1 MARSSAALPVSD
13 TPLSAEAPPAKAE
26 ALSPDVQEGLARN
39 AITFPDGIPG
49 FEACRRFVLLTSE
62 PMAPLQR
69 IESIEGPPA
78 AFLGID
84 PRLLLEGYRCKL
96 TETDL
101 RALGADAE
109 TTLLWFAIISETD
122 GALTANLRAPI
133 VINPQRMI
141 GRQVLPDDGLYPIR
155 HVLTTKA

>member
-1 MARSSAALPVSD
+1 MARTSAALPAPAE
-13 TPLSAEAPPAKAE
+13 TPV
-26 ALSPDVQEGLARN
+26 LSPDVQEGLARN
-39 AITFPDGIPG
+39 AISFPDGIPG
-49 FEACRRFVLLTSE
+49 FEACRRFVLLTSDA
-62 PMAPLQR
+62 MAPLQR

-84 PRLLLEGYRCKL
+84 PRLLLDGYGCKL

-101 RALGADAE
+101 RALGADGDS
-109 TTLLWFAIISETD
+109 TLLWFAIISEAD
-122 GALTANLRAPI
+122 GVLSANLRAPI
-133 VINPQRMI
+133 VINPQRML

>member
-1 MARSSAALPVSD
+1 MARSTAALPVPAE
-13 TPLSAEAPPAKAE
+13 TPAV
-26 ALSPDVQEGLARN
+26 SPDVQEGLARN
-39 AITFPDGIPG
+39 AISFPDGIPG

>member
-1 MARSSAALPVSD
+1 M
-13 TPLSAEAPPAKAE
+13 PLSAEVPAKAE
-26 ALSPDVQEGLARN
+26 AVSPDVQEGLARN
-39 AITFPDGIPG
+39 AISFPDGIPG

-62 PMAPLQR
+62 PLAPLQR
-69 IESIEGPPA
+69 IEAIEGPPA

-109 TTLLWFAIISETD
+109 TTLLWFAIISEAD
-122 GALTANLRAPI
+122 GVLSANLRAPI

-141 GRQVLPDDGLYPIR
+141 GRQVLPDEGLYPIR